1 MAFLKLNNAQLFYQW
16 DGPENAPVVVF
27 SNSLGTTHRMWDP
40 QLATAFIFVASLWA
54 A

>member
-40 QLATAFIFVASLWA
+40 
-54 A
+54 